1 MKRLTTHTSALQ
13 ASMQAWR
20 HDIHRYPEL
29 AFEEQRTAARVAE
42 LLAEFGLEVHTGIG
56 NTGVVGVLKKGN
68 SDRMLGLR
76 ADMDALKI
84 QEQNSFEHRSLHD
97 GRMHA
102 CGHDGHTAMLL
113 GAAQYLACDGDFDG
127 SVAFIFQPAEEHG
140 DGARAMIADGLFERF
155 PIDAV
160 FAIHNFPSLETGK
173 FAVRAGSIMAAED
186 NFEITINGV
195 GHHAAMPHLGK
206 DAIVIGAEIVTAMQ
220 TLVSRSLD
228 PLDSAVVS
236 FTEFV
241 TNGTVNVVPGQV
253 LLKGDTRSLTIK
265 VQDHIEGTMERIIAG
280 ICAAHGASY
289 EFSYQRNF
297 IPTVNTP
304 AEAAIAATVATA
316 VVGADNVVGDSRP
329 AMTSED
335 FGYMLQARPG
345 AYLLL
350 GNGAEG
356 IGGCSLHNPAY
367 DFNDEILCIGADF
380 WVALVETQLAAR

>member
-1 MKRLTTHTSALQ
+1 
-13 ASMQAWR
+13 
-20 HDIHRYPEL
+20 
-29 AFEEQRTAARVAE
+29 
-42 LLAEFGLEVHTGIG
+42 
-56 NTGVVGVLKKGN
+56 
-68 SDRMLGLR
+68 
-76 ADMDALKI
+76 
-84 QEQNSFEHRSLHD
+84 
-97 GRMHA
+97 
-102 CGHDGHTAMLL
+102 
-113 GAAQYLACDGDFDG
+113 
-127 SVAFIFQPAEEHG
+127 
-140 DGARAMIADGLFERF
+140 
-155 PIDAV
+155 
-160 FAIHNFPSLETGK
+160 
-173 FAVRAGSIMAAED
+173 MAAED

-195 GHHAAMPHLGK
+195 DHHAAMPHLGK
-206 DAIVIGAEIVTAMQ
+206 DAIVVGAEIVTAMQ

-265 VQDHIEGTMERIIAG
+265 VQEHIEETMERIVSG
-280 ICAAHGASY
+280 ICAAYGANY
-289 EFSYQRNF
+289 EFSYRHNF

-304 AEAAIAATVATA
+304 VEAEIAATVASA

-329 AMTSED
+329 VMTSED

-380 WVALVETQLAAR
+380 WVTLVETQLATK

>member
-1 MKRLTTHTSALQ
+1 
-13 ASMQAWR
+13 MQAWR
-20 HDIHRYPEL
+20 HDIHRHPEL

-42 LLAEFGLEVHTGIG
+42 LLTEFGLEVHTGVG
-56 NTGVVGVLKKGN
+56 NTGVVGVLRKG
-68 SDRMLGLR
+68 SGGRMLGLR

-84 QEQNSFEHRSLHD
+84 QEQNSFEYRSVND
-97 GRMHA
+97 GKMHA

-113 GAAQYLACDGDFDG
+113 GAAQYLASDGDFDG

-155 PIDAV
+155 PVDSV
-160 FAIHNFPSLETGK
+160 YAIHNFPSLETGR

-186 NFEITINGV
+186 NFEITVNGV

-206 DAIVIGAEIVTAMQ
+206 DAIVIGAEIISAMQ

-253 LLKGDTRSLTIK
+253 VLKGDTRSLTIE
-265 VQDHIEGTMERIIAG
+265 VQNLLESTMERIVAG

-289 EFSYQRNF
+289 EFSYRRNF
-297 IPTVNTP
+297 IPTINTV
-304 AEAAIAATVATA
+304 AEAKIAASVAGA
-316 VVGADNVVGDSRP
+316 VVGLENVVGDSRP

-350 GNGAEG
+350 GNGVEG

-380 WVALVETQLAAR
+380 WVTLVETQLASA